1 MPHMV
6 NRDLRDF
13 LSRLEEIGE
22 LHHVQVEVDP
32 ILEMSAVTCK
42 ACKLGAAGKAL
53 LFDIVKGSRFQ
64 AVANLFGSEK
74 RLAAALGLENLTDL
88 SAIMRGMIN
97 DLAGRS
103 AAEKLSSLAKG
114 GSASRLRPVI
124 QTTAPCQELR
134 IDPPD
139 LLRLPIPKSWPEDGM
154 PVHDGRFITL
164 PVVIT
169 CDPDLGLNCGM
180 YRAAVLGPDKLAIH
194 WSVTSGAALH
204 ARAWHNAGRSMPV
217 AIAVGGPPALTF
229 AAMLPLPPELDE
241 YTFAGLLQ
249 GEPIDAA
256 TCLTSR
262 LLVPAGAELVIE
274 GVIEPGETVEDG
286 AFGNHTGYYHPS
298 GFSPLVRVTA
308 ITHRRGMIYPFTV
321 VGPPPMEDCWL
332 AEAAC
337 RLLLPLLQVDIPA
350 VKDVYQPGAGIFHG
364 ATIVAVDM
372 TGAGGRTK
380 LLELFRER
388 TWLAGSRLLI
398 FVDAD
403 QDPSDVAGVY
413 WRVLNNVEWQ
423 RDLVINGPQL
433 AIDATCKPGDQRVA
447 VTIDPETECLIEK
460 RWREYGFNDGR

>member
-1 MPHMV
+1 MV
-6 NRDLRDF
+6 NHDLRDF
-13 LSRLEEIGE
+13 LCRLEELGE
-22 LHHVQVEVDP
+22 IHQVPVEVDP
-32 ILEMSAVTCK
+32 VFEMSAICSKV
-42 ACKLGAAGKAL
+42 CKLGVAGKAL
-53 LFDIVKGSRFQ
+53 LFEKVKGSSFR
-64 AVANLFGSEK
+64 AAANLFGSEK
-74 RLAAALGLENLTDL
+74 RLAAALNLEKLADL
-88 SAIMRGMIN
+88 SGIMTEFLNG
-97 DLAGRS
+97 LAGAS
-103 AAEKLSSLAKG
+103 SKEKLSSLAKG
-114 GSASRLRPVI
+114 GSASRLRPVT
-124 QTTAPCQELR
+124 QATAPCQELR

-139 LLRLPIPKSWPEDGM
+139 LSGLPIPKSWPEDGI
-154 PVHDGRFITL
+154 PAHDGRYLTL
-164 PVVIT
+164 PVVVT
-169 CDPDLGLNCGM
+169 AGPSGDHALNCGM
-180 YRAAVLGPDKLAIH
+180 YRAAVLGPDRLAIH
-194 WSVTSGAALH
+194 WTATSGGSFHAA
-204 ARAWHNAGRSMPV
+204 AWREVGRPMPV

-249 GEPIDAA
+249 GAPITAVR
-256 TCLTSR
+256 CLTSS

-298 GFSPLVRVTA
+298 GLSPLVRVTA

-364 ATIVAVDM
+364 ATIVAVDV

-380 LLELFRER
+380 LLELFREKN
-388 TWLAGSRLLI
+388 WLAGSRLLI

-423 RDLVINGPQL
+423 RDLVINGPHL
-433 AIDATCKPGDQRVA
+433 AIDATRKPGDQRVA